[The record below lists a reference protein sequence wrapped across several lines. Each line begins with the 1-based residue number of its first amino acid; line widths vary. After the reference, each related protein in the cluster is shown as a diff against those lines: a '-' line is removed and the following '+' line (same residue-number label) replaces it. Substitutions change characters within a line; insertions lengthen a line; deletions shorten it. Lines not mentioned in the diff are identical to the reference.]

1 VFDNIFNTV
10 MDMKR
15 ETENNKKV
23 RMDVALYCHHE
34 NIKLVIDE
42 FRIIKPKATFVLDK
56 DASLFVYE

>member
-15 ETENNKKV
+15 EAENNTKV
-23 RMDVALYCHHE
+23 RMDVALYCDHE

-56 DASLFVYE
+56 DTSLFFYE

>member
-1 VFDNIFNTV
+1 

-15 ETENNKKV
+15 ETENNTKV
-23 RMDVALYCHHE
+23 RMDVALYCDHE

-56 DASLFVYE
+56 DASHFVYE

>member
-1 VFDNIFNTV
+1 

-15 ETENNKKV
+15 EAENNTKV
-23 RMDVALYCHHE
+23 RMDVALYCDHE

-56 DASLFVYE
+56 DVSLFVYISLKSLQFFN

>member
-1 VFDNIFNTV
+1 MFDNIFNTV

-15 ETENNKKV
+15 ETENNTKV
-23 RMDVALYCHHE
+23 RMDVALYCDHE

-42 FRIIKPKATFVLDK
+42 FRIIKPKATFVLDN